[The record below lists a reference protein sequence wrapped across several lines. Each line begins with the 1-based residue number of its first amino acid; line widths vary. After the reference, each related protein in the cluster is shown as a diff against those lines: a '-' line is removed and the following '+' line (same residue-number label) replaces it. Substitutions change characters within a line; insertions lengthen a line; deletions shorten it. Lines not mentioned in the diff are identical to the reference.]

1 MQFKRIIAAV
11 DISDDLAAD
20 VLRVAD
26 SFARKDSANL
36 RTVSVWPPFS
46 VETSAFATDM
56 GVTGAVAGRAA
67 LEQHQ
72 EGRVVCQERLG
83 ELVDKYAPGASAT
96 ILDGDASQAVSDF
109 AKKVDADLVVIG
121 SHQRGFWGALFQG
134 SSSPHFIHDAPCA
147 VFIVTKAF
155 AEKLDW

>member
-11 DISDDLAAD
+11 DVSDELASD

-26 SFARKDSANL
+26 SFAHKNGANL
-36 RTVSVWPPFS
+36 RAVSVWPPLS

-56 GVTGAVAGRAA
+56 GVTGAVAGRTSFDM
-67 LEQHQ
+67 HR
-72 EGRVVCQERLG
+72 EGRVVCQERLS

-109 AKKVDADLVVIG
+109 AAEVDADLIVIG

-134 SSSPHFIHDAPCA
+134 SASTHFIHDAPCA
-147 VFIVTKAF
+147 VFIVTKAY
-155 AEKLDW
+155 AKKLDW

>member
-11 DISDDLAAD
+11 DVSDDLASD

-26 SFARKDSANL
+26 SFAHKNGANL

-67 LEQHQ
+67 LEHHQ
-72 EGRVVCQERLG
+72 EGRVVCQERLD
-83 ELVDKYAPGASAT
+83 ELAKTYAPGASAT
-96 ILDGDASQAVSDF
+96 ILDGDASKAVSDF
-109 AKKVDADLVVIG
+109 AEEVDADLIVIG

-134 SSSPHFIHDAPCA
+134 NTSTHFIHNAPCA
-147 VFIVTKAF
+147 VFIVTKTY

>member
-1 MQFKRIIAAV
+1 MQFTRIIAAV
-11 DISDDLAAD
+11 DISDNLASD

-26 SFARKDSANL
+26 SFAHKNGANL
-36 RTVSVWPPFS
+36 RAVSVWPPLS

-56 GVTGAVAGRAA
+56 GVTGAVAGQTA

-72 EGRVVCQERLG
+72 EGRIVCEERLG
-83 ELVDKYAPGASAT
+83 ELVNKYAPGASAT

-109 AKKVDADLVVIG
+109 AEEVDADMIVIG

-134 SSSPHFIHDAPCA
+134 SAARHFIHDAPCA
-147 VFIVTKAF
+147 VFIVTKAY